1 MIRGH
6 PVLSSVK
13 VSQRKSGYRVL
24 RARRNAK
31 ETRQEGRHTRE
42 GLVERVE
49 ARERPNI
56 LEEDPIEEY
65 RPLPVFVSDQIGGWL
80 FVVSLEYILIRATL
94 REGRSRSDKWSSHG
108 RYFVLL
114 RLSFSLPLLRVF
126 FLPFSFPPLFSFFL
140 SASFS
145 STSPPGETIRLV
157 ESAQESVLA
166 SGPSSFATWSLNGWK
181 SDEVHLGCRLSLPGF
196 IV

>member
-31 ETRQEGRHTRE
+31 ETRQEGRHIRE

-80 FVVSLEYILIRATL
+80 FVVSLEYILIP
-94 REGRSRSDKWSSHG
+94 GDPSRG
-108 RYFVLL
+108 
-114 RLSFSLPLLRVF
+114 
-126 FLPFSFPPLFSFFL
+126 
-140 SASFS
+140 
-145 STSPPGETIRLV
+145 T
-157 ESAQESVLA
+157 
-166 SGPSSFATWSLNGWK
+166 FA
-181 SDEVHLGCRLSLPGF
+181 E
-196 IV
+196 